1 MTQLGDENADCEGCP
16 VNDQRQ
22 LVGQF
27 KTEATSADGQWV
39 SMRTDS

>member
-1 MTQLGDENADCEGCP
+1 MTQLGDENADCQGFP
-16 VNDQRQ
+16 VNDQQQ

-39 SMRTDS
+39 SVRTDS

>member
-1 MTQLGDENADCEGCP
+1 MTQLGDENADFAGCP

-39 SMRTDS
+39 SMRNDS